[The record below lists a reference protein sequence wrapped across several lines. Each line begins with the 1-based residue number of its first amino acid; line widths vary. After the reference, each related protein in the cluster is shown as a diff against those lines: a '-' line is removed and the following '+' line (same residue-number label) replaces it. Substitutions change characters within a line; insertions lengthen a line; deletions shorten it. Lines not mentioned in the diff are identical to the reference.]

1 MTMKNITIYPGS
13 MEVIGQ
19 ALDKFGE
26 KRVTMGAWNEPVN
39 VNDLTIEE
47 ADFARKYFTDMG
59 CEVFEQQETMII
71 TKLRSLASSEARLT
85 T

>member
-26 KRVTMGAWNEPVN
+26 KRVTTGAWNEPVN

-47 ADFARKYFTDMG
+47 ADFARKFFTDME